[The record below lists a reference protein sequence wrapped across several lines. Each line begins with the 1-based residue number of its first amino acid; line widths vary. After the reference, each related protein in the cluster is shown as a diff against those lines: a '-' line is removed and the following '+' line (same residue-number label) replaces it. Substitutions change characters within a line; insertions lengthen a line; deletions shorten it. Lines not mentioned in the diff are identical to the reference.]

1 MTGPPVLRAAVL
13 GAPIAHS
20 LSPALHRA
28 AYAAL
33 GITGRYDALEVDEA
47 SLPAFLDRLGP
58 EWAGLSLTMP
68 LKTAVLPLLHEVSA
82 EATRTGAANTVVL
95 SGAPG
100 RRHRAGHNTDVA
112 GMVAALREAGV
123 TEVPRGLVLGGGAT
137 ARSAV
142 AALASV
148 THHVEVCVRTSS
160 RSAALRATGS
170 AGGVAVTVRGWDEAG
185 GSVLDAPLVVATTP
199 AGATDALAGVVR
211 RAGVVSGVLLDVL
224 YAPWPTA
231 LAAAWLQAGGRVVGG
246 LDLLVHQA
254 ALQVPLIT
262 GRGDPAELAP
272 VLRAA
277 LPST

>member
-1 MTGPPVLRAAVL
+1 MTPLRAAVL

-20 LSPALHRA
+20 LSPTLHRA

-33 GITGRYDALEVDEA
+33 GVAGRYDAVAVDEA
-47 SLPAFLDRLGP
+47 GLPAFLDRLGP

-82 EATRTGAANTVVL
+82 EATRVGAANTVVL

-100 RRHRAGHNTDVA
+100 RRHRAGHNTDVP
-112 GMVAALREAGV
+112 GMVATLREAGV
-123 TEVPRGLVLGGGAT
+123 TGVPRALVLGGGAT

-142 AALASV
+142 AALAAV
-148 THHVEVCVRTSS
+148 TSDIDICVRTSV
-160 RSAALRATGS
+160 RSAALLATGS
-170 AGGVAVTVRGWDEAG
+170 ACGVDVTVRGWDAAG
-185 GSVLDAPLVVATTP
+185 GNVLDAPLVVATTP
-199 AGATDALAGVVR
+199 AGATDGLAGDVR
-211 RAGVVSGVLLDVL
+211 RAGVVSGVLLDVV

-231 LAAAWLQAGGRVVGG
+231 LAAAWSQAGGRVVGG

-262 GRGDPAELAP
+262 GVGVPAELVP
-272 VLRAA
+272 VLRRAIDQ
-277 LPST
+277 